1 MADIDKA
8 LPNEVRKEI
17 EIPGEE
23 EIQEQVIEEAE
34 KEQQSPEAVDIQEN
48 EDGSV
53 DINLDPQAA
62 TPEGGDEHYA
72 NLAEFLPD
80 DVLGRLGS
88 DLSSKYQDYVSS
100 RKDWEKSYTSG
111 LDLLGFK
118 YDNRSEPF
126 AGASGA
132 THPVLAE
139 AVTQFQAL
147 AYKELLPADG
157 PVRTQVMGIPTAE
170 KTDQASRVKDFMNY
184 QIMDQM
190 KEYEPEF
197 DSMLFHLPLSG
208 STFKKVYYDEMEQRA
223 VSKFVPADDL
233 IVPYTATSLDDA
245 EAIIHRVKISENE
258 LRKQQVAGFY
268 RDIDIGKPGHTE
280 TDVEKKER
288 ELEGVSKTSN
298 EDIFTLLECHVDLD
312 LEGFEDSNPETGE
325 LSGIKIPYI
334 VTIEE
339 GSREILSIKRN
350 YEIGDPL
357 KNKIQYFVHFKFL
370 PGLGFYG
377 FGLIHMIGGLSRTA
391 TAALRQLLDAGTL
404 SNLPA
409 GFKMRG
415 IRIRDDAQSIQ
426 PGEFRDV
433 DAPGGNLRDSFMMLP
448 FKEPSQTLLSLM
460 GIVVQAG
467 QRFAS
472 IADMQVGDGN
482 QQAAVGT
489 TVALLERGSRTMSA
503 IHKRIYSALKNE
515 FKLMARVFKL
525 YLPQQYPY
533 DVVGGQRMIMQSDFD
548 DRVDIL
554 PVADPN
560 IFSQT
565 QRISLAQ
572 TELQLATSN
581 PQMHD
586 LYAAYRNMYEA
597 LGVKNIDSVLMKPQQ
612 PMPQDP
618 ALEHIAALGGKPFQA
633 FPGQNHRSHITA
645 HLSFMSTNLARNNP
659 MVMASLEK
667 NIFEHISL
675 MAQEQVELEFRD
687 EMQQLQQMQM
697 QMQQMQQSPQMME
710 MQQNPQMMQQ
720 MQMQNQQMQM
730 KIQEMNQKIE
740 SRKAELVADMM
751 EEFMKEEQKITSQFD
766 NDPIAKLR
774 SRELDL
780 RAQENARKEKE
791 ANERMDL
798 DKMKAMMNQQNQDE
812 KLQQN
817 EELAQLRADTSIEK
831 TVLSKTLPS
840 SDSMMPNIEIMRK
853 G

>member
-8 LPNEVRKEI
+8 LPNEVRKEF
-17 EIPGEE
+17 ELPSEE
-23 EIQEQVIEEAE
+23 EVQEQVIEET
-34 KEQQSPEAVDIQEN
+34 EAQEESLGPVDIQEN

-53 DINLDPQAA
+53 DINLDPAAA

-72 NLAEFLPD
+72 NLADFLPD
-80 DVLGRLGS
+80 DVLTSLAS
-88 DLSSKYQDYVSS
+88 DLNSKYMDYTSS
-100 RKDWEKSYTSG
+100 RKEWEKTYIQG

-118 YDNRSEPF
+118 YNNRTEPF
-126 AGASGA
+126 QGASGV

-147 AYKELLPADG
+147 AYKELLPSDG
-157 PVRTQVMGIPTAE
+157 PVRTQVIGLSTPE
-170 KTDQASRVKDFMNY
+170 KTQQAQRVKDFMNY
-184 QIMDQM
+184 EIMEKM

-197 DSMLFHLPLSG
+197 DQMLFNLPLAG
-208 STFKKVYYDEMEQRA
+208 SAFKKVYYDDMEQRA

-245 EAIIHRVKISENE
+245 EAIIHRIKVSEND
-258 LRKQQVAGFY
+258 LKKQQVAGFY
-268 RDIDIGKPGHTE
+268 RDVELGKPIAGE
-280 TDVEKKER
+280 SDIDKKER
-288 ELEGVSKTSN
+288 ELEGTSKSRE
-298 EDIFTLLECHVDLD
+298 EDVYTILECHVDLD
-312 LEGFEDSNPETGE
+312 LEGFEDENPETGE
-325 LSGIKIPYI
+325 PSGIKIPYI
-334 VTIEE
+334 VTLEE

-350 YEIGDPL
+350 YEVGDPL
-357 KNKIQYFVHFKFL
+357 KKKVQYFVHFKFL

-391 TAALRQLLDAGTL
+391 TSALRQLLDAGTL

-409 GFKMRG
+409 GFKQRG

-460 GIVVQAG
+460 GVVVNAG

-472 IADMQVGDGN
+472 IADLQVGDGN

-515 FKLMARVFKL
+515 FRIMARVFKL
-525 YLPQQYPY
+525 YLPQEYPY
-533 DVVGGQRMIMQSDFD
+533 DVVGGQRMIKQQDFD

-572 TELQLATSN
+572 TELQLAQSN
-581 PQMHD
+581 PQMHN
-586 LYAAYRNMYEA
+586 LYQAYRNMYEA
-597 LGVKNIDSVLMKPQQ
+597 LGVKNIDSVLIKPMQ
-612 PMPQDP
+612 PMPKDP
-618 ALEHIAALGGKPFQA
+618 ALEHIDALGGKPFQA
-633 FPGQNHRSHITA
+633 FPGQDHRSHITS
-645 HLSFMSTNLARNNP
+645 HLNFMATNMARNNP

-667 NIFEHISL
+667 NVFEHISL
-675 MAQEQVELEFRD
+675 MAQEQVELEYRD

-697 QMQQMQQSPQMME
+697 QA
-710 MQQNPQMMQQ
+710 QQNPAMAQQIQ
-720 MQMQNQQMQM
+720 MQVMQM
-730 KIQEMNQKIE
+730 TQKIE
-740 SRKAELVADMM
+740 ARKAQLIADMM

-812 KLQQN
+812 KLKQN
-817 EELAQLRADTSIEK
+817 EELAKLRADTSIEK

-840 SDSMMPNIEIMRK
+840 SDSMMPNVAIMRK